1 MGISLRDKQFLRQG
15 ENKMDNL
22 LKLQNGSDIR
32 GIAVEGVEGEN
43 VNLTGEI
50 ANRIGQGFVTWLSK
64 KTGKKAGDLRI
75 GVGHDSRVTAD
86 AMKNGVLAG
95 MASMGVAVYDCGLV
109 STPSMFMTIVFP
121 ETSFD
126 GSIMITASH
135 LPFNRNG
142 LKFFDQDGGLES
154 TDIKEILTVAQDCAV
169 AACEKEAETFD
180 SLSLYT
186 KSLCEKIKAGVEA
199 EDYDHPLAGLHVVVD
214 AGNGAGGF
222 FAKRVLEVL
231 GADIEGSQF
240 LEPDGMFPN
249 HIPNP
254 ENAQA
259 MEAIKNAVL
268 ENKAD
273 LGIIFDTDVD
283 RMSAVLS
290 DGSEINRDSIIAMMA
305 AIIAKDYPGGTIV
318 TDSVTSDRLTRFL
331 EGELGMKQHRFKRGY
346 KNVINE
352 SKRLND
358 EGIVSPLAIET
369 SGHGALSENYF
380 LDDGA
385 YMAVKLLIAAAI
397 AKKEG
402 KQLQSFV
409 AALEPEFES
418 REYRM
423 KLSGED
429 FKEYGQSV
437 LKAFEERAK
446 EQGVTVVPNSYEGI
460 RLAFDSEEVKG
471 WALLRLSLHDPLMP
485 LNLEGVREGDCD
497 KMVEILRGL
506 LEGFDKLAVI

>member
-1 MGISLRDKQFLRQG
+1 
-15 ENKMDNL
+15 MDNL

-32 GIAVEGVEGEN
+32 GIAVEGVEGEQ
-43 VNLTGEI
+43 VNLTGDI
-50 ANRIGQGFVTWLSK
+50 ANRIGQGFVAWLSK
-64 KTGKKAGDLRI
+64 KTGKDASELRI
-75 GVGHDSRVTAD
+75 GVGHDSRITAD
-86 AMKNGVLAG
+86 VMKEGVMAG
-95 MASMGVAVYDCGLV
+95 MQAKGTAVYDCGLV

-121 ETSFD
+121 ETKFD

-142 LKFFDQDGGLES
+142 LKFFDKDGGLEG
-154 TDIKEILTVAQDCAV
+154 TDIKEILTIAQDCEV
-169 AACEKEAETFD
+169 VQCDKKAETFD

-186 KSLCEKIKAGVEA
+186 KSMCEKIKSGVNA
-199 EDYDHPLAGLHVVVD
+199 EDYEKPLAGLHVVVD

-222 FAKRVLEVL
+222 FAERVLAEL
-231 GADIEGSQF
+231 GADISGSQF
-240 LEPDGMFPN
+240 LNPDGMFPN

-254 ENAQA
+254 ENAKA
-259 MEAIKNAVL
+259 MEAIKSAVL
-268 ENKAD
+268 DNQAD

-290 DGSEINRDSIIAMMA
+290 DGSEVNRDAIIAMMA

-331 EGELGMKQHRFKRGY
+331 ESIGMKQHRFKRGY

-352 SKRLND
+352 SKRLNE

-385 YMAVKLLIAAAI
+385 YMAVKLLIAAAL

-402 KQLQSFV
+402 KQLQSFIED
-409 AALEPEFES
+409 LEPEFES
-418 REYRM
+418 REHRM
-423 KLSGED
+423 KLLCED
-429 FKEYGQSV
+429 FKSYGQEV
-437 LKAFEERAK
+437 LKTFEQRAK
-446 EQGVTVVPNSYEGI
+446 EQGIYVVPNNYEGI
-460 RLAFDSEEVKG
+460 RISFDSDEIKG

-485 LNLEGVREGDCD
+485 LNLEGLREGDCD
-497 KMVEILRGL
+497 KMEEIIRGL
-506 LEGFDKLAVI
+506 LTGLDQLEVF

>member
-1 MGISLRDKQFLRQG
+1 
-15 ENKMDNL
+15 MDNL

-32 GIAVEGVEGEN
+32 GIAAEGVEGEH
-43 VNLTGEI
+43 VNLTGDI
-50 ANRIGQGFVTWLSK
+50 ANRIGQGFVAWLSK
-64 KTGKKAGDLRI
+64 KTGKQPSNLRI
-75 GVGHDSRVTAD
+75 GVGHDSRITAD
-86 AMKNGVLAG
+86 EMKHGVMAG
-95 MASMGVAVYDCGLV
+95 MLKEGVEVFDCGLV
-109 STPSMFMTIVFP
+109 STPSMFMTTVFE
-121 ETSFD
+121 ETKFD

-142 LKFFDQDGGLES
+142 LKFFDLDGGLES
-154 TDIKEILTVAQDCAV
+154 SDIKEVLTVAQDCEV
-169 AACEKEAETFD
+169 VTTDKEAKNFD

-186 KSLCEKIKAGVEA
+186 KSLRDKIKEGVNA
-199 EDYDHPLAGLHVVVD
+199 ETYDKPLEGLHVVVD

-222 FAKRVLEVL
+222 FAKYVLEEL
-231 GADIEGSQF
+231 GADISGSQF

-259 MEAIKNAVL
+259 MEAIKTAVL
-268 ENKAD
+268 ANKAD

-290 DGSEINRDSIIAMMA
+290 DGSEVNRDAIIAMMA

-331 EGELGMKQHRFKRGY
+331 EGIGMKQHRFKRGY

-352 SKRLND
+352 SKRLNE

-385 YMAVKLLIAAAI
+385 YMAVKLLIAAAL
-397 AKKEG
+397 AKKEN
-402 KQLQSFV
+402 KQLQSFITD
-409 AALEPEFES
+409 LEPEVES

-423 KLSGED
+423 KLLCED
-429 FKEYGQSV
+429 FKAYGQSV
-437 LKAFEERAK
+437 LESFEEKAK
-446 EQGVTVVPNSYEGI
+446 EQGIYVVPNSYEGI
-460 RLAFDSEEVKG
+460 RVSFDSEEVKG

-485 LNLEGVREGDCD
+485 LNIEGTRKGDCD
-497 KMVEILRGL
+497 KIADILRNL
-506 LEGFDKLAVI
+506 LSGFDQLDVF

>member
-1 MGISLRDKQFLRQG
+1 
-15 ENKMDNL
+15 MDNL

-43 VNLTGEI
+43 VNLTGDI

-64 KTGKKAGDLRI
+64 KTGKAAAELRI
-75 GVGHDSRVTAD
+75 GVGHDSRITAD
-86 AMKNGVLAG
+86 AMKSGVLAG
-95 MASMGVAVYDCGLV
+95 MASMGAKVYDCGLV

-121 ETSFD
+121 ETKFD

-142 LKFFDQDGGLES
+142 LKFFDNDGGLES
-154 TDIKEILTVAQDCAV
+154 TDIKAILTVAQDAEV
-169 AACEKEAETFD
+169 AECDAEAESFD
-180 SLSLYT
+180 TLSLYT
-186 KSLCEKIKAGVEA
+186 ESMCEKIKAGVNA
-199 EDYDHPLAGLHVVVD
+199 EDYDQPLAGLHVVVD

-222 FAKRVLEVL
+222 FAERVLAKL
-231 GADIEGSQF
+231 GADISGSQF

-352 SKRLND
+352 SKRLNA

-397 AKKEG
+397 AQKEG

-409 AALEPEFES
+409 AGLEPEFES

-423 KLSGED
+423 KLLGED
-429 FKEYGQSV
+429 FKAYGQSV
-437 LKAFEERAK
+437 LEGFEANAKA
-446 EQGVTVVPNSYEGI
+446 QGITVVPNSYEGI
-460 RLAFDSEEVKG
+460 RLAFDSEEVQG

-485 LNLEGVREGDCD
+485 LNVEGNREGDCD
-497 KMVEILRGL
+497 KMVEIVRGL
-506 LEGFDKLAVI
+506 LAGFDELDVI

>member
-1 MGISLRDKQFLRQG
+1 
-15 ENKMDNL
+15 MDNL

-32 GIAVEGVEGEN
+32 GIAVDGVEGEK
-43 VNLTGEI
+43 VNLTGDI
-50 ANRIGQGFVTWLSK
+50 ANRIGQGFIAWLSK
-64 KTGKKAGDLRI
+64 KTGKDATELRI
-75 GVGHDSRVTAD
+75 GVGHDSRITAD
-86 AMKNGVLAG
+86 VMKEGVMAG
-95 MASMGVAVYDCGLV
+95 MQSEGAKVYDCGLV

-121 ETSFD
+121 ETKFD

-142 LKFFDQDGGLES
+142 LKFFDNDGGLEG
-154 TDIKEILTVAQDCAV
+154 TDIKEILTAAQEAEV
-169 AACEKEAETFD
+169 AACDKKAECFD
-180 SLSLYT
+180 TLSLYT
-186 KSLCEKIKAGVEA
+186 ASMCEKIKAGVQA
-199 EDYDHPLAGLHVVVD
+199 EDYEKPLAGLHVVVD

-222 FAKRVLEVL
+222 FAERVLAEL
-231 GADIEGSQF
+231 GADISGSQF

-254 ENAQA
+254 ENAKA

-290 DGSEINRDSIIAMMA
+290 DGSEVNRDAIIAMMA

-331 EGELGMKQHRFKRGY
+331 ESIGMKQHRFKRGY

-352 SKRLND
+352 SKRLNE

-385 YMAVKLLIAAAI
+385 YMAVKLLIAAAL

-402 KQLQSFV
+402 KQLQSFIEN
-409 AALEPEFES
+409 LEPEFES

-423 KLSGED
+423 KLLCED
-429 FKEYGQSV
+429 FKSYGQEV
-437 LKAFEERAK
+437 LKKFEERAK
-446 EQGVTVVPNSYEGI
+446 EQGVHVVPNSYEGI
-460 RLAFDSEEVKG
+460 RISFDSDEIKG

-485 LNLEGVREGDCD
+485 LNMEGFREGDCD
-497 KMVEILRGL
+497 KIEDVVRGL
-506 LEGFDKLAVI
+506 LTDFDQLDVF

>member
-1 MGISLRDKQFLRQG
+1 
-15 ENKMDNL
+15 MDNL

-32 GIAVEGVEGEN
+32 GIAVDGVEGEK
-43 VNLTGEI
+43 VNLTGDI
-50 ANRIGQGFVTWLSK
+50 ANRIGQGFVDWLSQ
-64 KTGKKAGDLRI
+64 KTGKDANEIRI
-75 GVGHDSRVTAD
+75 GVGHDSRITAD
-86 AMKNGVLAG
+86 DMKKGVMAG
-95 MASMGVAVYDCGLV
+95 IESKGAKVYDCGLV

-121 ETSFD
+121 ETKFD

-154 TDIKEILTVAQDCAV
+154 TDIKAILTIAQECEVAKV
-169 AACEKEAETFD
+169 NIKAETFD

-186 KSLCEKIKAGVEA
+186 ESLCEKIKAGVAA

-222 FAKRVLEVL
+222 FAQRVLEVL
-231 GADIEGSQF
+231 GADISGSQF

-268 ENKAD
+268 DNKAD

-331 EGELGMKQHRFKRGY
+331 EDGLGMKQHRFKRGY

-352 SKRLND
+352 SKRLNA

-385 YMAVKLLIAAAI
+385 YMAVKLLIAAAL
-397 AKKEG
+397 AKKEE
-402 KQLQSFV
+402 KQLQSFI
-409 AALEPEFES
+409 AKLEPEFES

-423 KLSGED
+423 KLLCED
-429 FKEYGQSV
+429 FKAYGQDV
-437 LKAFEERAK
+437 LKKFEERAK
-446 EQGVTVVPNSYEGI
+446 AQGIYVVPNSYEGI
-460 RLAFDSEEVKG
+460 RISFDSDDIKG

-485 LNLEGVREGDCD
+485 LNIEGFREGDCEKIVD
-497 KMVEILRGL
+497 VVRGL
-506 LEGFDKLAVI
+506 LTELDQLDVL

>member
-1 MGISLRDKQFLRQG
+1 
-15 ENKMDNL
+15 MDNL

-32 GIAVEGVEGEN
+32 GIAVDGVEGEK
-43 VNLTGEI
+43 VNLTGDI
-50 ANRIGQGFVTWLSK
+50 ANRIGQGFVEWLSK
-64 KTGKKAGDLRI
+64 KTGKDAKDLRI
-75 GVGHDSRVTAD
+75 GVGHDSRITAD
-86 AMKNGVLAG
+86 AMKTGVMAG
-95 MASMGVAVYDCGLV
+95 MESKDAKVYDCGLV

-121 ETSFD
+121 ETKFD

-154 TDIKEILTVAQDCAV
+154 TDIKEILTIAQDCEV
-169 AACEKEAETFD
+169 ADATGEAEPFD

-186 KSLCEKIKAGVEA
+186 ASLCEKIKAGVAA

-222 FAKRVLEVL
+222 FAERVLTVL
-231 GADIEGSQF
+231 GADISGSQF

-268 ENKAD
+268 DNEAD

-331 EGELGMKQHRFKRGY
+331 EGSLGMKQHRFKRGY

-352 SKRLND
+352 SKRLNA

-385 YMAVKLLIAAAI
+385 YMAVKLLIAAAL

-402 KQLQSFV
+402 KQLQSFI

-418 REYRM
+418 KEYRM
-423 KLSGED
+423 KLLCED
-429 FKEYGQSV
+429 FKTYGQDV
-437 LKAFEERAK
+437 LKKFEERANA
-446 EQGVTVVPNSYEGI
+446 QGIYVVPNSYEGI
-460 RLAFDSEEVKG
+460 RISFDSEDIKG

-485 LNLEGVREGDCD
+485 LNIEGFREGDCEKIVD
-497 KMVEILRGL
+497 VVRGL
-506 LEGFDKLAVI
+506 LTDLDQLDVL